1 MTTPI
6 KRRLFG
12 TDGVR
17 GEAGRFPLDAATMET
32 IGASLAVRLGQSPLI
47 VVGRD
52 TRESGVWLESAL
64 IAGALRRG
72 ARCESA
78 GVITTPGA
86 SSVPINVIMR
96 GTL

>member
-1 MTTPI
+1 MTTST

-32 IGASLAVRLGQSPLI
+32 IGASLATQLGNSPLI

-52 TRESGVWLESAL
+52 TRESGEWLESFDCRCAEPRCAL
-64 IAGALRRG
+64 
-72 ARCESA
+72 
-78 GVITTPGA
+78 
-86 SSVPINVIMR
+86 
-96 GTL
+96 